1 MKNKVIWA
9 LAALNV
15 LLALGLLTPLVA
27 PAEAQAPAG
36 ARPGDYLMLPGDV
49 IGGNS
54 AVIWVIDSKN
64 QQLSAMTV
72 DENRKAL
79 EMMAPIDL
87 RRVFGGAAR

>member
-27 PAEAQAPAG
+27 PAEAQAA
-36 ARPGDYLMLPGDV
+36 ARPGDYLMLPGDI

-72 DENRKAL
+72 DETRKTL
-79 EMMAPIDL
+79 EMMAPIEL
-87 RRVFGGAAR
+87 RRVFGQ

>member
-27 PAEAQAPAG
+27 PATAQS
-36 ARPGDYLMLPGDV
+36 ARPGDYLLIPGEV
-49 IGGNS
+49 VGGNS
-54 AVIWVIDSKN
+54 AVIWMIDSKN

-72 DENRKAL
+72 DENRKQL
-79 EMMAPIDL
+79 DMMAPIDL
-87 RRVFGGAAR
+87 QRLFNNARN

>member
-15 LLALGLLTPLVA
+15 LLALGLMTPLVA
-27 PAEAQAPAG
+27 PAEAQA
-36 ARPGDYLMLPGDV
+36 ARPGDYLLIPGEV

-54 AVIWVIDSKN
+54 AVVWMIDSKN

-72 DENRKAL
+72 DETRKQL
-79 EMMAPIDL
+79 DMMAPIDL
-87 RRVFGGAAR
+87 GRVFGGTVR